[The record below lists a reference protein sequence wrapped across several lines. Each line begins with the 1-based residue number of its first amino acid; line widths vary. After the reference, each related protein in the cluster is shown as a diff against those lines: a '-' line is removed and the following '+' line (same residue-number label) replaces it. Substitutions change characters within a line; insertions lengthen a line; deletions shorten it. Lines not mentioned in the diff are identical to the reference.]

1 MNNKMGKTRLLVS
14 AVLMLICVSGYSQY
28 RDTFEYA
35 DLYDSENV
43 AAMKEHVR
51 TLSSAMMEGR
61 APGSEGERMAAE
73 YVESQFEKYGLDILS
88 PADGDVFG
96 LRSTADGRRA
106 EICDRVALCVLRL
119 ATANPTPCAKTNKDC
134 YGCAAVKMKNKKYK
148 ASSTSLHF
156 TYYIRHSRP
165 HDFTDAEQQPA
176 TIHDFTPTKNPGAAL
191 RAVIRE

>member
-1 MNNKMGKTRLLVS
+1 MATKNNKARVITIRGNKANLYNAVSDRDQNILGKKIAEARNGLGLSLAAFKTLLADYGVDVS
-14 AVLMLICVSGYSQY
+14 IAAINKW
-28 RDTFEYA
+28 
-35 DLYDSENV
+35 ENGG
-43 AAMKEHVR
+43 
-51 TLSSAMMEGR
+51 SSPNAYQLL
-61 APGSEGERMAAE
+61 A
-73 YVESQFEKYGLDILS
+73 L
-88 PADGDVFG
+88 GDVFG

-176 TIHDFTPTKNPGAAL
+176 TINDFTPTKNPGAAL